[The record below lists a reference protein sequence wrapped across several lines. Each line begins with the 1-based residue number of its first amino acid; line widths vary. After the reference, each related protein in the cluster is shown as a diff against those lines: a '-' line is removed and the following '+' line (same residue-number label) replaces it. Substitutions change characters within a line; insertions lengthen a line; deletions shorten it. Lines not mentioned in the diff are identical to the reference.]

1 MSSNVMHV
9 AKTGLNAQ
17 QLRIQVISNN
27 LANVNTMGFKRDR
40 PNFESLLYQTQRP
53 AGAQTSEATQA
64 VAPTNLGT
72 GVRLV
77 STDKIH
83 TQGALQTTGNALDLA
98 IQGDGFFQVLLPDG
112 QIGYTRNGIFS
123 QNAEGIVTT
132 MSGYVLQPEIQVPDG
147 ATSVTVSRDGIVSAT
162 VSGDVDP
169 QEIGQVTLAQFVNPR
184 GLDPLGEN
192 FLGQTG
198 ASGAPIVSPP
208 LQDGAGD
215 LMQGALEISN
225 VNVVQELVE
234 MIEAQRAYE
243 INSRSIS
250 ASDEMMSY
258 LTNQL

>member
-27 LANVNTMGFKRDR
+27 LANVNTTGFKRDR
-40 PNFESLLYQTQRP
+40 ANFETLLYQEFRP
-53 AGAQTSEATQA
+53 AGAQTSEATAQT
-64 VAPTNLGT
+64 APTNLGT

-77 STDKIH
+77 STEKIH
-83 TQGALQTTGNALDLA
+83 TQGAVVATDNALDLA
-98 IQGDGFFQVLLPDG
+98 IQGSGFFQVLLPDG
-112 QIGYTRNGIFS
+112 QIGYTRNGTLS
-123 QNAEGIVTT
+123 QNAEGTLTT
-132 MSGYVLQPEIQVPDG
+132 PSGYVVQPEIQIPPT
-147 ATSVTVSRDGIVSAT
+147 ATSISVSRDGIVT
-162 VSGDVDP
+162 VVLPGDVAP
-169 QEIGQVTLAQFVNPR
+169 QELGQITLAQFANPR
-184 GLDPLGEN
+184 GLSPVGET
-192 FLGQTG
+192 FLVETI
-198 ASGAPIVSPP
+198 ASGAPAVAAP
-208 LQDGAGD
+208 LADGLGD
-215 LMQGALEISN
+215 LLQGSLETSN